1 MRESENFEVEYSE
14 YALEVLE
21 KSDIQ
26 LKKRILKK
34 VNYLAKNFDKL
45 THFPL
50 THEAKDFFKL
60 TVGKY
65 CVIYFVD
72 WKTNKIK
79 IALIEGRDKIYKVLK
94 HLINGL

>member
-1 MRESENFEVEYSE
+1 MRESENFEIEYSE
-14 YALEVLE
+14 YALEFLE
-21 KSDIQ
+21 KADRQ

-50 THEAKDFFKL
+50 THEARDFFKL
-60 TVGKY
+60 RVGKY
-65 CVIYFVD
+65 RVIYFVD

-79 IALIEGRDKIYKVLK
+79 IALIDRRDKVYKILK